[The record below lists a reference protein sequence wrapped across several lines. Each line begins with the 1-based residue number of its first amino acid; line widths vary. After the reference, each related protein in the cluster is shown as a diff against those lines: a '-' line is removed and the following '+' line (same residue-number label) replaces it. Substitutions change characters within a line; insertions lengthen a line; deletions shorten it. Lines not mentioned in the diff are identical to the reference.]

1 MRGTRRML
9 SRSNS
14 RALTLL
20 FFLFFLEKPRG
31 RIKPSLKKKD
41 RQRSRKDRRFSSSS
55 SSFFSAEEDEK
66 EGRGGCEEK
75 LALRTIVWKEKR
87 SSRRSYFNNEG
98 RPPPLW
104 PRSLFFLSLPPRR
117 QACEH
122 RAITRAIISPLC
134 VWNDRT
140 EGMID

>member
-55 SSFFSAEEDEK
+55 SSFFRRRK
-66 EGRGGCEEK
+66 MRRRGGEG
-75 LALRTIVWKEKR
+75 AKR
-87 SSRRSYFNNEG
+87 SWHYERSFGRKNDPLGGVILIMRVDRRLCG
-98 RPPPLW
+98 RA
-104 PRSLFFLSLPPRR
+104 LFSFSPCLRADKRVSIVRLRVRLFLPF
-117 QACEH
+117 ACETTG
-122 RAITRAIISPLC
+122 RR
-134 VWNDRT
+134 
-140 EGMID
+140 G

>member
-1 MRGTRRML
+1 MRGTRRVL

-31 RIKPSLKKKD
+31 RIKPSLKKK
-41 RQRSRKDRRFSSSS
+41 RSSKIAEGSKIFFFFFF
-55 SSFFSAEEDEK
+55 FFSAEEDEK

-134 VWNDRT
+134 V
-140 EGMID
+140 